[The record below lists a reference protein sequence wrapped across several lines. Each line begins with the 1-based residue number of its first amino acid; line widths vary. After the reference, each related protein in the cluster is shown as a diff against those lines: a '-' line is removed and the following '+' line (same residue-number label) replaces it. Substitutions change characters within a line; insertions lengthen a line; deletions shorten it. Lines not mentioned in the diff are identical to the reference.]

1 MGDNKTRGYG
11 NHSQGRVLPLPKVSK
26 ERFRHHGECFTHLL
40 DIAAFSRGHGNSLKL
55 KSECRHLNEAQNERW
70 GLLRKFQ
77 KKKQFER
84 GRACYGPGMDGWRSE
99 IVGGK

>member
-11 NHSQGRVLPLPKVSK
+11 NHSQGRVLPLPKVCK

-40 DIAAFSRGHGNSLKL
+40 DIAAFSRGHVNSLKL

-77 KKKQFER
+77 KKKKNSLREVARVMGQEW
-84 GRACYGPGMDGWRSE
+84 MDG
-99 IVGGK
+99 VAK